1 MLRSPGEQMML
12 QMVRSGLR
20 GQDTQPQA
28 KSMSAGGGGDN
39 SISIRG
45 VSKTFETGHGS
56 INALSSVDLNIQQG
70 EFVSVIGPSGCG
82 KSTLMMLV
90 AGLDTPSS
98 GSINVGSRQIRGPN
112 SDIGIVFQQDLLLDW
127 RTAFANVMLQCV
139 IRKLDPVASA
149 ARAKELLKM
158 VDLQDFHAA
167 FPHELSGGMRQR
179 VSICRALLHNP
190 PLLVMDEPF
199 GALDALTRDQLQ
211 VDLLR
216 LWSDQKMTVMFI
228 THSISEAVFL
238 SDRIVVMS
246 PRPGRIE
253 KIIQVEIERPR
264 RLAVRDTP
272 SFSHYVQQVTDIFK
286 SLGVLKEE

>member
-1 MLRSPGEQMML
+1 ML
-12 QMVRSGLR
+12 QMVRNSLR
-20 GQDTQPQA
+20 GQEP
-28 KSMSAGGGGDN
+28 KSFARSGSSTDGSDS
-39 SISIRG
+39 SIAIRG
-45 VSKTFETGHGS
+45 VSKTFETGHGP
-56 INALSSVDLNIQQG
+56 IQALSSVDLNIQKG

-90 AGLDTPSS
+90 AGLDTPTS
-98 GSINVGSRQIRGPN
+98 GTIHVGPRQIRGPN
-112 SDIGIVFQQDLLLDW
+112 SDIGIVFQQDVLLDW
-127 RTAFANVMLQCV
+127 RTALANVMLQCD
-139 IRKLDPVASA
+139 IRKLDPVTSTT
-149 ARAKELLKM
+149 RAKELLKM
-158 VDLQDFHAA
+158 VDLNDFHSA

-253 KIIQVEIERPR
+253 TIIQVDIERPR

-286 SLGVLKEE
+286 SLGVLKEDEL